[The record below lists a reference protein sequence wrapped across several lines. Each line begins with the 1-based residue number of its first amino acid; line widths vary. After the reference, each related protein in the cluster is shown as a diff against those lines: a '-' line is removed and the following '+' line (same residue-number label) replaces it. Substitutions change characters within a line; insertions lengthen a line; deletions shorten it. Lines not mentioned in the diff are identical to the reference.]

1 MDQILKFIL
10 NDSDAD
16 VDLGEDDE
24 DNSDID
30 SEWEYEEESC
40 VSEIDEFEP
49 RREDRSEGILNST
62 PLIADQYEPTG
73 QNNMEID
80 TVTDTSFHLDIPQEE
95 TQSHGEIYPPAIRTT
110 SPSSASS
117 SR

>member
-1 MDQILKFIL
+1 MARNFKDMDQILKFIL

-40 VSEIDEFEP
+40 VPEIDEFEP
-49 RREDRSEGILNST
+49 RREDRSEARLLCIG
-62 PLIADQYEPTG
+62 
-73 QNNMEID
+73 
-80 TVTDTSFHLDIPQEE
+80 DI
-95 TQSHGEIYPPAIRTT
+95 IRDIF
-110 SPSSASS
+110 A
-117 SR
+117 